1 MFDGSSTSLSG
12 NGVFIPNRTDII
24 LTFPGVANLTLKRG
38 LGGGCIY
45 NGPFTNYTVNLG
57 PVSSSTTSVDGG
69 LGYNPRCLSRDI
81 NPYIAAGYLTWSDL
95 YYIISQT
102 DIYDFQMTLQGIPG
116 IGIGTHGGGHYTVG
130 NEMSDL
136 FSSPNDPVFFVH
148 HGQVDRVWAIWQGL
162 DPVNRQY
169 ALAQTNTY
177 FNMPPSANTTLNDT
191 VQLGF
196 AGGEIKEIR
205 QLTSTGRGG
214 ILLHL
219 CLI

>member
-1 MFDGSSTSLSG
+1 MFDGSPTSLSG

-24 LTFPGVANLTLKRG
+24 LTFPGVASLDLKRG

-45 NGPFTNYTVNLG
+45 NGPFENHTVNLG
-57 PVSSSTTSVDGG
+57 PVSSGTTGVDGG

-81 NPYIAAGYLTWSDL
+81 NPSIAEGYLTWSDL
-95 YYIISQT
+95 YYIMSQT

-169 ALAQTNTY
+169 AIAQTNTY

-191 VQLGF
+191 VNLGF
-196 AGGEIKEIR
+196 AGGEVQEIG
-205 QLTSTGRGG
+205 QLMSTIEGDFCY
-214 ILLHL
+214 IYT
-219 CLI
+219 